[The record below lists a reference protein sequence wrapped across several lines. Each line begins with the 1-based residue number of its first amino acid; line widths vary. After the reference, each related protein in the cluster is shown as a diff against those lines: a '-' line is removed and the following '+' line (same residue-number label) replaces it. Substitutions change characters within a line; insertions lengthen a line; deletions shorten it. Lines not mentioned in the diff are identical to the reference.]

1 MNELISILKY
11 TGVEM
16 NIRVDE
22 HGSINVEF
30 KKDDWHYRKVLSQ
43 DEYLYS
49 RCTNPEDWPEDW
61 FICQLKEFLNDLK
74 RTQTN
79 PVELAY
85 ELLVTTYNTKNVTK
99 EDAIIAIEEAI
110 GYLGEALE

>member
-1 MNELISILKY
+1 MF
-11 TGVEM
+11 
-16 NIRVDE
+16 IRGDE
-22 HGSINVEF
+22 RDNINVEF
-30 KKDDWHYRKVLSQ
+30 EKDGWHYRKVLSLY
-43 DEYLYS
+43 EYLYS
-49 RCTNPEDWPEDW
+49 RCSTPEDW

-85 ELLVTTYNTKNVTK
+85 ELLVTTHNTKNVTK
-99 EDAIIAIEEAI
+99 EDAIIVIEEAI

>member
-1 MNELISILKY
+1 MNELINMLKD

-22 HGSINVEF
+22 HGNINVEF
-30 KKDDWHYRKVLSQ
+30 KKDDWHYRKALSPY
-43 DEYLYS
+43 EYLYS
-49 RCTNPEDWPEDW
+49 TCTTLEDW
-61 FICQLKEFLNDLK
+61 FIFQLNEFLNDLK
-74 RTQTN
+74 RTKTN

-85 ELLVTTYNTKNVTK
+85 ELLVSTYNTKNVTK
-99 EDAIIAIEEAI
+99 EDTIIAIEEAI

>member
-1 MNELISILKY
+1 
-11 TGVEM
+11 M
-16 NIRVDE
+16 NILVDE
-22 HGSINVEF
+22 RDNINVEF
-30 KKDDWHYRKVLSQ
+30 EKDGWHYRKVLSP

-49 RCTNPEDWPEDW
+49 RCTTPENW
-61 FICQLKEFLNDLK
+61 FICQLNEFLNDLK
-74 RTQTN
+74 RTQAN

>member
-1 MNELISILKY
+1 MNMLKDN
-11 TGVEM
+11 GVEM

-22 HGSINVEF
+22 HGAINVEF
-30 KKDDWHYRKVLSQ
+30 EKDGWHYGKVLSP

-49 RCTNPEDWPEDW
+49 RCTTPEDW
-61 FICQLKEFLNDLK
+61 FICQLNEFLNDLK
-74 RTQTN
+74 RTQTI

-85 ELLVTTYNTKNVTK
+85 ELLVATYDTKNVTK

>member
-1 MNELISILKY
+1 MTKLLNMLKD
-11 TGVEM
+11 TEVEM
-16 NIRVDE
+16 NILVDE
-22 HGSINVEF
+22 RGDINVEF
-30 KKDDWHYRKVLSQ
+30 KKDDWHYRKVLSP

-49 RCTNPEDWPEDW
+49 RCTTPEDW
-61 FICQLKEFLNDLK
+61 FIFQLNEFLNDLK

-85 ELLVTTYNTKNVTK
+85 ELLVSTHNTKNVTI

>member
-22 HGSINVEF
+22 HGAINVEF
-30 KKDDWHYRKVLSQ
+30 KKDDWHYRKALSQ

-49 RCTNPEDWPEDW
+49 RCTNPEDW

-74 RTQTN
+74 RTQAN

-85 ELLVTTYNTKNVTK
+85 ELLVTTHNTKNVTK

>member
-1 MNELISILKY
+1 MNELINMLKD

-22 HGSINVEF
+22 YGAINVEF
-30 KKDDWHYRKVLSQ
+30 KKDDLHYRKVLSP

-49 RCTNPEDWPEDW
+49 RCTTPEGW
-61 FICQLKEFLNDLK
+61 IIYQLNEFLNDIK
-74 RTQTN
+74 KTQTIS
-79 PVELAY
+79 VELAY
-85 ELLVTTYNTKNVTK
+85 ELLVATYNTKDVDK
-99 EDAIIAIEEAI
+99 EAAIIAIEEAI

>member
-1 MNELISILKY
+1 MNELINMLKN

-22 HGSINVEF
+22 HGAINVEF
-30 KKDDWHYRKVLSQ
+30 EKDGWHYRKVLSQ

-49 RCTNPEDWPEDW
+49 RCTTPEDW
-61 FICQLKEFLNDLK
+61 FMCQLNEFLNDLK
-74 RTQTN
+74 RMQAN

>member
-1 MNELISILKY
+1 MNELINVLKD

-16 NIRVDE
+16 NILVDE
-22 HGSINVEF
+22 HGAINVEF
-30 KKDDWHYRKVLSQ
+30 EKGGWHYRKLLSP

-49 RCTNPEDWPEDW
+49 RCNTPEDW
-61 FICQLKEFLNDLK
+61 FIYQLNEFLNDLK
-74 RTQTN
+74 RTQAN
-79 PVELAY
+79 PVERAY

>member
-61 FICQLKEFLNDLK
+61 FIFQLNEFLNDLK

-85 ELLVTTYNTKNVTK
+85 ELLVTTHNTKNVTK
-99 EDAIIAIEEAI
+99 EDAIVAIEEAI

>member
-1 MNELISILKY
+1 MNALINMLKD

-22 HGSINVEF
+22 RGDINVEF
-30 KKDDWHYRKVLSQ
+30 EKDDWHYRKVLRQ

-49 RCTNPEDWPEDW
+49 RCTAPEDW

-74 RTQTN
+74 RTQAN
-79 PVELAY
+79 PVERAY

-99 EDAIIAIEEAI
+99 EGAIIAIEEVI

>member
-1 MNELISILKY
+1 MNELINMLND

-22 HGSINVEF
+22 RGDINVEF
-30 KKDDWHYRKVLSQ
+30 KKDDWHYRKILSP

-49 RCTNPEDWPEDW
+49 RCITPEDWL
-61 FICQLKEFLNDLK
+61 ICQLNEFLNDLK
-74 RTQTN
+74 RIQSN

>member
-1 MNELISILKY
+1 MNELINMLKDN
-11 TGVEM
+11 GVEM
-16 NIRVDE
+16 IIRVDE
-22 HGSINVEF
+22 HGNINVEF
-30 KKDDWHYRKVLSQ
+30 KKDDWHYKKVLSP

-49 RCTNPEDWPEDW
+49 RCTTQEDW
-61 FICQLKEFLNDLK
+61 FMCQLNEFLNDLK

>member
-1 MNELISILKY
+1 MNELMNMLKDN
-11 TGVEM
+11 GVEM

-22 HGSINVEF
+22 HGAINVEF
-30 KKDDWHYRKVLSQ
+30 EKDGWHYRKVLSP

-49 RCTNPEDWPEDW
+49 RCSTPEDW

-74 RTQTN
+74 RTQTI

-85 ELLVTTYNTKNVTK
+85 ELLVATYNTKNVTK

>member
-1 MNELISILKY
+1 MNELIKMLKDN
-11 TGVEM
+11 GVEM

-22 HGSINVEF
+22 RDNINVEF
-30 KKDDWHYRKVLSQ
+30 EKDGWHYRKVLSP

-49 RCTNPEDWPEDW
+49 RCTTPENW
-61 FICQLKEFLNDLK
+61 FICQLNKFLNDLK
-74 RTQTN
+74 RTQAN
-79 PVELAY
+79 PVERAY

>member
-1 MNELISILKY
+1 MNMLKD

-22 HGSINVEF
+22 HGNINVEF
-30 KKDDWHYRKVLSQ
+30 KKNDWHYRKVLSP

-49 RCTNPEDWPEDW
+49 RCTTLEDW
-61 FICQLKEFLNDLK
+61 FICQLNEFLNDLK
-74 RTQTN
+74 RTQAD

-85 ELLVTTYNTKNVTK
+85 ELLVTTYNTNNITK

>member
-1 MNELISILKY
+1 MNKLMNILKD
-11 TGVEM
+11 TGVET

-22 HGSINVEF
+22 HGAINVEF
-30 KKDDWHYRKVLSQ
+30 KKDDWHYRKVLSP
-43 DEYLYS
+43 DECLYS
-49 RCTNPEDWPEDW
+49 RCATPEDW
-61 FICQLKEFLNDLK
+61 FICQLNEFLNDLK
-74 RTQTN
+74 KAQTN

-110 GYLGEALE
+110 GYLGKALE

>member
-1 MNELISILKY
+1 MMNELINMLKD

-22 HGSINVEF
+22 HGAINVEF
-30 KKDDWHYRKVLSQ
+30 KKDEWHYRKVLSQ
-43 DEYLYS
+43 DEYLYF
-49 RCTNPEDWPEDW
+49 RCTTPEDW
-61 FICQLKEFLNDLK
+61 IIYQLNEFLNDLK

-85 ELLVTTYNTKNVTK
+85 ELLVSTYNTNNITK

>member
-1 MNELISILKY
+1 MMNELINMLKD

-16 NIRVDE
+16 NILVDE
-22 HGSINVEF
+22 RDNINVEF
-30 KKDDWHYRKVLSQ
+30 EKNDWHYRKVLSP

-49 RCTNPEDWPEDW
+49 RCITPEDW
-61 FICQLKEFLNDLK
+61 FIRQLNEFLNDLK

-85 ELLVTTYNTKNVTK
+85 ELLVSTYNTKNVTK

>member
-1 MNELISILKY
+1 MNELINMLKD

-16 NIRVDE
+16 NILVDE
-22 HGSINVEF
+22 RDNINVEF
-30 KKDDWHYRKVLSQ
+30 EKDGWHYRKVLSP

-49 RCTNPEDWPEDW
+49 RCTTPEDW
-61 FICQLKEFLNDLK
+61 FICQLNEFLNDIK
-74 RTQTN
+74 KTQTI

-85 ELLVTTYNTKNVTK
+85 ELLVATYNTKNVTK

>member
-1 MNELISILKY
+1 MNELIKMLKD

-16 NIRVDE
+16 NTLVDE
-22 HGSINVEF
+22 RDNINVEF
-30 KKDDWHYRKVLSQ
+30 EKDGWHYRKVLSP

-49 RCTNPEDWPEDW
+49 RCTTPEDW
-61 FICQLKEFLNDLK
+61 FICQLNEFLNDLK
-74 RTQTN
+74 RTQAN
-79 PVELAY
+79 PVERAY

>member
-1 MNELISILKY
+1 MNKLINILKD

-16 NIRVDE
+16 FIRVDE
-22 HGSINVEF
+22 LGAINVEF
-30 KKDDWHYRKVLSQ
+30 KKDDWHYRKVLSP

-49 RCTNPEDWPEDW
+49 RCTTPEDW
-61 FICQLKEFLNDLK
+61 FIYQLNEFLNDIK
-74 RTQTN
+74 KTQTI

-85 ELLVTTYNTKNVTK
+85 ELLVATYNTKNVTK

>member
-1 MNELISILKY
+1 MMNELINMLKD

-16 NIRVDE
+16 IIHVDE
-22 HGSINVEF
+22 HGAINVEF
-30 KKDDWHYRKVLSQ
+30 KKDDWHYRKALSPY
-43 DEYLYS
+43 EYLYS
-49 RCTNPEDWPEDW
+49 RCTTLEDW
-61 FICQLKEFLNDLK
+61 FIFQLNEFLNDLK

>member
-1 MNELISILKY
+1 MNELMNMLKDN
-11 TGVEM
+11 GVEM

-22 HGSINVEF
+22 RGDIDVEF
-30 KKDDWHYRKVLSQ
+30 KKDDWHYRKVLSP

-49 RCTNPEDWPEDW
+49 TCTTLEDW
-61 FICQLKEFLNDLK
+61 FIFQLNEFLNDLK
-74 RTQTN
+74 RTRTN

-99 EDAIIAIEEAI
+99 EDTIIAIEEAI

>member
-1 MNELISILKY
+1 MMNKLINMLKD

-22 HGSINVEF
+22 HGAINVEF
-30 KKDDWHYRKVLSQ
+30 KKDDWHYRKALSP

-49 RCTNPEDWPEDW
+49 RCTTPEDW
-61 FICQLKEFLNDLK
+61 FMCQLNEFLNDLK
-74 RTQTN
+74 RTQI
-79 PVELAY
+79 ELAY
-85 ELLVTTYNTKNVTK
+85 ELLLATYNTKNVTK
-99 EDAIIAIEEAI
+99 EDTIIAIEEAI

>member
-1 MNELISILKY
+1 MNELINMLKD

-16 NIRVDE
+16 NFRVDE
-22 HGSINVEF
+22 HGNINVEF
-30 KKDDWHYRKVLSQ
+30 KKDDWHYRKVLSP

-49 RCTNPEDWPEDW
+49 RCTTLADW
-61 FICQLKEFLNDLK
+61 FIFQLNEFLNDLK

-85 ELLVTTYNTKNVTK
+85 ELLVSTYNTKNITK

>member
-1 MNELISILKY
+1 MNELINMLKD

-22 HGSINVEF
+22 RGDINVEF
-30 KKDDWHYRKVLSQ
+30 KKDDWHYRKVLSL

-49 RCTNPEDWPEDW
+49 TCTTPEDW
-61 FICQLKEFLNDLK
+61 FICQLNEFLNDLK
-74 RTQTN
+74 RTQAN
-79 PVELAY
+79 PVDLAY
-85 ELLVTTYNTKNVTK
+85 ELLVATYNTKNVTK